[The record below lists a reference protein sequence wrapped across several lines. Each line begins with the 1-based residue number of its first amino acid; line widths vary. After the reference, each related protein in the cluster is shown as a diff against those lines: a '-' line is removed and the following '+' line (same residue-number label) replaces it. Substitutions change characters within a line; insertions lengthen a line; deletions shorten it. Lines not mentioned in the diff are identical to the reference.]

1 LSAIYIVRRY
11 QIIALRLKWIQSNP
25 EANVHTSNIKR
36 MELKDEIKEFGQVS
50 LDIDRIGVTNVE
62 RLSGAP
68 EGYRPTDIL
77 PGAKSVIVMGVRLSL
92 GAVQTIYRA
101 HEDGL
106 RHLQCIYGTHG
117 YALTPNYH
125 LKFAA
130 YRLAR
135 FLEKKGFLATP
146 LPSGPGAGG
155 VPFSHRHAAVAAGLG
170 EFGWMGIVLTP
181 DYGPRIRWVSVIT
194 RAEIEPD
201 SLLDGPALCD
211 PAACGVCISVCP
223 TGAISATES
232 KQVMMGGRSIEYT
245 ALDVAKCRIGAEG
258 LTKKNL
264 GLKDLQFSDNPTIEE
279 VDAADVDPRQ
289 LREAI
294 LPIHRGTYYCGQCLA
309 HCPVG
314 NERERGLLAGLS
326 KRQA

>member
-1 LSAIYIVRRY
+1 M
-11 QIIALRLKWIQSNP
+11 N
-25 EANVHTSNIKR
+25 
-36 MELKDEIKEFGQVS
+36 LKDEIREFGLTT
-50 LDIDRIGVTNVE
+50 LDMDCIGVTNVE

-68 EGYRPTDIL
+68 EGHRPTDIL
-77 PGAKSVIVMGVRLSL
+77 PGAQSVIVMGVRLSL

-155 VPFSHRHAAVAAGLG
+155 APFSHRHAAVAAGLG
-170 EFGWMGIVLTP
+170 EFGWMSIVLTP

-194 RAEIEPD
+194 RAGIEPD
-201 SLLDGPALCD
+201 PLYDGPALCD
-211 PAACGVCISVCP
+211 PATCDICISVCP
-223 TGAISATES
+223 TGAISPTES
-232 KQVMMGGRSIEYT
+232 RQVTMGGRSFEYG
-245 ALDVAKCRIGAEG
+245 AVNMARCRIGLEG
-258 LTKKNL
+258 LTKKTL
-264 GLKDLQFSDNPTIEE
+264 GLKDLQFSDNPTMEE
-279 VDAADVDPRQ
+279 VEAVSRNMDPRQ
-289 LREAI
+289 LREVI
-294 LPIHRGTYYCGQCLA
+294 LPVHRGTYYCGKCLA

-314 NERERGLLAGLS
+314 NEHERNLLAGLS
-326 KRQA
+326 KRHAFH